1 MADQERIL
9 REALQT
15 ATINANL
22 ALLPTFSDDS
32 KQDRMSAKEWLQQ
45 VQNNKRGGTWTDVQ
59 AITYFRNAL
68 RGDMVQWYD
77 SLTIIDSTPLT
88 WATLVTKFE
97 RDFRAAPTVSIVIS
111 KLPEIK
117 QQEGENVN
125 KYFSR
130 CAQILA
136 DLKNRIMIDDDPRL
150 HFAAT
155 QEVADAFNG
164 LNEATRTA
172 HNKAVKVAM
181 SNLVFNHMAAYHI
194 ISGFKATIRA
204 TLMQRD
210 GNFNT
215 LEAIKTEAQKLELKE
230 EERNKQFKAPAHGAP
245 IPGISEIS
253 DQTSQEQ
260 IDAINRNWNQRTSQN
275 QNNYPPQKSCTFCKK
290 TGHTEDKCYSKN
302 GKPNQNG
309 QQQNKNQPNKAKKC
323 TYCHKIGHKVDKCH
337 QLLKAEKLIQNK
349 NKKPNKVNEIE
360 EDSEDDS
367 CQSKNC

>member
-32 KQDRMSAKEWLQQ
+32 KTDRMTAKEWLQQ

-77 SLTIIDSTPLT
+77 SLTIIDSTALT

-97 RDFRAAPTVSIVIS
+97 RDFRASPTVSLVIS

-117 QQEGENVN
+117 QQDGESVN

-130 CAQILA
+130 CAQILS
-136 DLKNRIMIDDDPRL
+136 DLKNRILIDDDPRL
-150 HFAAT
+150 HYLGT
-155 QEVADAFNG
+155 QEVADAFNT
-164 LNEATRTA
+164 LNEATRTQ
-172 HNKAVKVAM
+172 HNRAVKIAM
-181 SNLVFNHMAAYHI
+181 STLVFNHIAGYHI
-194 ISGFKATIRA
+194 ISGFKPSIRA

-210 GNFNT
+210 GNYHT

-230 EERNKQFKAPAHGAP
+230 EERGKQLKQPQQGTP
-245 IPGISEIS
+245 IPGINLI
-253 DQTSQEQ
+253 QEQ
-260 IDAINRNWNQRTSQN
+260 TTQEEIDAINRNWNQRSSQGRSSN
-275 QNNYPPQKSCTFCKK
+275 QPRKSCTFCKK
-290 TGHTEDKCYSKN
+290 TGHTEEKCYSKHGRPHQGN
-302 GKPNQNG
+302 NKNNQN
-309 QQQNKNQPNKAKKC
+309 KPAKC
-323 TYCHKIGHKVDKCH
+323 TYCNKTGHKVDKCH
-337 QLLKAEKLIQNK
+337 QLDKAEKLIQNK
-349 NKKPNKVNEIE
+349 NKKSNKINEVE
-360 EDSEDDS
+360 ADSDEDNCD
-367 CQSKNC
+367 SKNC